1 MMQMFP
7 SISGFDSASSAHFR
21 PESLQGFIY
30 FIQIEHFV
38 LKQRV
43 YYSQFE

>member
-21 PESLQGFIY
+21 PESLQRLINY
-30 FIQIEHFV
+30 IQIEHFV
-38 LKQRV
+38 LKQRMD
-43 YYSQFE
+43 

>member
-7 SISGFDSASSAHFR
+7 SISVFDLASSAHFR
-21 PESLQGFIY
+21 PESLQRFID

-38 LKQRV
+38 PMKRV
-43 YYSQFE
+43 Y

>member
-21 PESLQGFIY
+21 PESLQRFINS
-30 FIQIEHFV
+30 IQIEHFV
-38 LKQRV
+38 HMQRV
-43 YYSQFE
+43 YLGQLE